1 MHHKMIICIKGLGSD
16 THLLSLIETLFIYY
30 NNIQIIYEGDLLII
44 KMDGNLKILCH
55 TNVTNT
61 QFRLVSML
69 WYITLV

>member
-1 MHHKMIICIKGLGSD
+1 MKAIIFS
-16 THLLSLIETLFIYY
+16 IYRIR
-30 NNIQIIYEGDLLII
+30 NRQILII